1 MGYDLSANRKLVTA
15 LAAAAMITPAVVS
28 ISHAAE
34 TVRFPDVADDYW
46 AATEIYSLVE
56 RGIIYGYKDGTFKP
70 EQPIS
75 RGQVA
80 ILLKGALDLPVPA
93 NLNTFEDVSKGSSYA
108 EAVATTKQAGIF
120 YGSRGKFGVGQA
132 ITHEEMA
139 SVLVRAFDL
148 KFSPAG
154 MKLALENVT
163 PAHEKNVEILAQNG
177 IITAEELET
186 FEPKA
191 PVNRA
196 MFAVYL
202 YRTLAFAEEKNGFE
216 LSLMHTNDTH
226 AHLDNVAKRVTAV
239 NEVRAKKPDALL
251 LDAGDVFSGTLY
263 FNEFTGMA
271 DLEFMNLMGYDAM
284 TFGNHEFDLGSQ
296 PEGHKGLADFIKAA
310 NFPFVSANVDFSG
323 DALFNE
329 IYQGGTISDSPE
341 NGQIYGGIIKEVNG
355 EKVGIFGLTT
365 EETVNLS
372 SPGEIVFE
380 DYAEAAQ
387 ETVDAFEAQGVNK
400 IIALTHIGF
409 DDNPAVDNDLQLAE
423 LVDGIDVI
431 VGGHSHTELAQPF
444 VVGEDEKGSKKEPTI
459 IVQAYQYGD
468 YLGTLDVEFDENGEI
483 VGYDGELIDIGEKAE
498 DPAAGELL
506 NTYSAKIE
514 EVQNSETGAVA
525 AKELANPRLGN
536 GDSISVRNSE
546 TELGNLIAD
555 GMLDKAKEFNP
566 NTVIAMQN
574 GGGIRA
580 AIDEGPIT
588 LGEILTV
595 LPYGNT
601 LATMELTGAELIE
614 ALEHSVSN
622 APNESGGFLHVAGM
636 KFAYDS
642 SKPAGERIVSVEVA
656 ESDGS
661 FSPLEAAKTYVV
673 ATNNFTA
680 KGGDGFDVFA
690 KAYEE
695 GRVTDLGL
703 ADWENLRDYVVKLG
717 TVDPVI
723 EGRIVDLAGE

>member
-1 MGYDLSANRKLVTA
+1 M
-15 LAAAAMITPAVVS
+15 TPAVVS
-28 ISHAAE
+28 VSYAE
-34 TVRFPDVADDYW
+34 EAVKFSDVADDYW
-46 AATEIYSLVE
+46 AAAEIYSLVE
-56 RGIIYGYKDGTFKP
+56 RDIINGFVDGTFRP
-70 EQPIS
+70 EQPII

-80 ILLKGALDLPVPA
+80 ILLKGALGLPVPSDLKA
-93 NLNTFEDVSKGSSYA
+93 FKDVSERSVFA
-108 EAVATTKQAGIF
+108 EAVAAVKQAGIF
-120 YGSRGKFGVGQA
+120 YGSEGKFGVGQA
-132 ITHEEMA
+132 ITHEQMA

-148 KFSPAG
+148 KFNPNAEE
-154 MKLALENVT
+154 LTVENVT

-177 IITAEELET
+177 IITKEELDS

-191 PVNRA
+191 SVSRA
-196 MFAVYL
+196 EFAVYL
-202 YRTLAFAEEKNGFE
+202 YRTLVFVEEKGTFE
-216 LSLMHTNDTH
+216 LSIMHTNDTH
-226 AHLDNVAKRVTAV
+226 AHLDKVAKRVTAV
-239 NEVRAKKPDALL
+239 NEIRAKKPDALL

-263 FNEFTGMA
+263 FNEFKGLA
-271 DLEFMNLMGYDAM
+271 DLQFMNLMGYDAM

-296 PEGHKGLADFIKAA
+296 PEGHKGLADFIKVAD
-310 NFPFVSANVDFSG
+310 FPFVSANVDFSG

-329 IYQGGTISDSPE
+329 IYQGGTISSAPE
-341 NGQIYGGIIKEVNG
+341 NGNIYGGIIKEVDG

-372 SPGEIVFE
+372 SPGKVSFE

-423 LVDGIDVI
+423 LVDGIDII
-431 VGGHSHTELAQPF
+431 VGGHSHTELAAPF
-444 VVGEDEKGSKKEPTI
+444 VVGKDEQGSKKEPTI

-483 VGYDGELIDIGEKAE
+483 VGYLGELIDVGEKVA
-498 DPAAGELL
+498 DPDAAKLL
-506 NTYSAKIE
+506 ETYSAKIK

-536 GDSISVRNSE
+536 GDPISVRNSE
-546 TELGNLIAD
+546 TELGNLISD

-566 NTVIAMQN
+566 DTVIAMQN

-580 AIDEGPIT
+580 AIDKGPIT

-601 LATMELTGAELIE
+601 LATMELTGAEIIA

-636 KFAYDS
+636 KFTYDS
-642 SKPAGERIVSVEVA
+642 SKSAGERVVSVQVE

-661 FSPLEAAKTYVV
+661 FSPLDESKTYVV

-703 ADWENLRDYVVKLG
+703 ADWENLRDYVVKIG
-717 TVDPVI
+717 TVEPVI
-723 EGRIVDLAGE
+723 EDRIVDVAGK